1 MIGRTRAGR
10 RPAALLAALLVI
22 VLTGL
27 VGCTE
32 LPTSGPVDPVQSG
45 TPSCR
50 GCLNVDPADPRP
62 GDDPKTIVDG
72 FLQAMASYEPTY
84 ATARKYLTTE
94 AADRWD
100 PERGTMIYSGQ
111 LASTSPTSIVLDGRL
126 VGVLGPDRI
135 FTVRDQRLREP
146 FVLTKQANEWRIKE
160 PPNGLMVPKR
170 TFDTFYDSYNI
181 YFLGRDGTLVPDA
194 IYLPEQSNVA
204 SALMLALLAGPS
216 TFLRP
221 VVTTAL
227 PSATT
232 LSVQSVTVDGGVAD
246 VDLSDAINNLTDQ
259 QRIQMAAQVANTLKL
274 AQGGIQ
280 AIKFLVNGEIY
291 HVPGADPSN
300 GTLSVNDERIRDFAA
315 IPPRASDQ
323 IFAATDRG
331 ARMINDPAARREMV
345 EVSGDFGERRG
356 VEHVAASLNGRD
368 LAVVTNGGSVLR
380 RQPDGGEPT
389 VLIKDA
395 EDLLRPQY
403 SRQGELWE
411 VGEKGGE
418 QHIWVHSGNRL
429 IEAQAPSLRDVRI
442 VAFRLSPDGTRL
454 ALIREGV
461 GGNRELGLARI
472 NRVEGRVIIDGW
484 RRLDTAAN
492 QGESITQFRD
502 VGWQDESRLV
512 VIGSAGPQTPV
523 GVFQVAQDA
532 STIERLGEL
541 TDSDVIEVATSSA
554 HNHVATVTRSGEAYW
569 LDASR
574 WERIA
579 DGLDSLSY
587 PG

>member
-1 MIGRTRAGR
+1 MSRNVRTGR
-10 RPAALLAALLVI
+10 RPAAVLAALLAI
-22 VLTGL
+22 VLAGL

-32 LPTSGPVDPVQSG
+32 LPTSGPVDPVEG
-45 TPSCR
+45 ATPSCR
-50 GCLNVDPADPRP
+50 GCLNVDPAAPRP

-84 ATARKYLTTE
+84 ATARKYLTPE

-100 PERGTMIYSGQ
+100 PDRGTMIYSGQ
-111 LASTSPTSIVLDGRL
+111 LAATSPTSIVLDGRQ

-146 FVLTKQANEWRIKE
+146 FVLTKQENEWRIKE

-170 TFDTFYDSYNI
+170 TFDTFYQSYNI

-194 IYLPEQSNVA
+194 IYLPEQANIA

-216 TFLRP
+216 IYLRP

-232 LSVQSVTVDGGVAD
+232 LSVQSVTVDAGVAE

-280 AIKFLVNGEIY
+280 YVRFKVKAEIY
-291 HVPGADPSN
+291 HVPGADPQE

-323 IFAATDRG
+323 ILAATERG
-331 ARMINDPAARREMV
+331 ARMINDPANRRELADV
-345 EVSGDFGERRG
+345 RGDFGERRG
-356 VEHVAASLNGRD
+356 VDHVAASLNGRD

-380 RQPDGGEPT
+380 RQPDGAEPT

-395 EDLLRPQY
+395 ENLLRPQY

-418 QHIWVHSGNRL
+418 QKIWVHSGDGL

-442 VAFRLSPDGTRL
+442 VAFRLSPDGTRM

-461 GGNRELGLARI
+461 GGNRELGMTRI

-484 RRLDTAAN
+484 RKLDTAAN
-492 QGESITQFRD
+492 QGETITQFRD
-502 VGWQDESRLV
+502 VGWQDDARLV

-523 GVFQVAQDA
+523 GVFQVSLDA
-532 STIERLGEL
+532 SLISRLGEL
-541 TDSDVIEVATSSA
+541 IESDVVEVATSPS

-574 WERIA
+574 WVRIA
-579 DGLDSLSY
+579 EGLDSLSY